1 MQGESMGT
9 EQSVGASGTSVP
21 ATAIGFEGSWLRFQK
36 EAAAV
41 EERDVVTFNHNTS
54 VVLHNVTRGV
64 SAVLG
69 ERAWF
74 EAQAGG
80 GLAVDFARVASAVV
94 AGEALEFT
102 SARAQVQA
110 RPPAGVVGRIRRARV
125 VLDLLQQSVE
135 LMVKAGVVKASEAP
149 VGADNGPRG
158 VARAC
163 IRHVTFF
170 RANWPRVRGF
180 SPVDKA
186 LLEEAAT
193 LGATLLREVKP
204 RGVARGSQR
213 TEEARAAAA
222 DRDRMAVVVT
232 RLYDY
237 VERVAVWRWGRD
249 CEAVVPRLL
258 SRDTSRGATDEE
270 EALDDEVDADVTD
283 DEPAAQD
290 DAEAADD
297 DAADDAAGEAPVA
310 DDDAPEPVAVKAPAA
325 KKTAAQKPGVAK
337 AAVKK
342 AAAKK
347 TAAGR

>member
-1 MQGESMGT
+1 MQGESKDLG
-9 EQSVGASGTSVP
+9 QSAGVSGTSVP
-21 ATAIGFEGSWLRFQK
+21 ATAVGFEGSWQRFRK

-41 EERDVVTFNHNTS
+41 DARDVVTFNHNTS
-54 VVLHNVTRGV
+54 VVLHNVTRGAT
-64 SAVLG
+64 AVLA

-74 EAQAGG
+74 EAQAGAG
-80 GLAVDFARVASAVV
+80 VRVDLAKVADAIV
-94 AGEALEFT
+94 AAEALEFT

-125 VLDLLQQSVE
+125 VLEVLQGSAA
-135 LMVKAGVVKASEAP
+135 LIVKAGFLKAAEVP

-163 IRHVTFF
+163 LRFVTFF
-170 RANWPRVRGF
+170 RANGSRLRGL

-204 RGVARGSQR
+204 RGVARGSLR

-249 CEAVVPRLL
+249 CEATVPRLL
-258 SRDTSRGATDEE
+258 SRDTSRGAADEDE
-270 EALDDEVDADVTD
+270 VIDDDEAG
-283 DEPAAQD
+283 DEDAAQD
-290 DAEAADD
+290 ETDAARDEAADAED
-297 DAADDAAGEAPVA
+297 ADDADA
-310 DDDAPEPVAVKAPAA
+310 DETPEEPV
-325 KKTAAQKPGVAK
+325 VAK
-337 AAVKK
+337 APAVKK
-342 AAAKK
+342 AAPKKPGVTKASEKKPAAKK